1 MDEWVGLSNFFPV
14 EFINFAFGMKSYASY
29 FCFRVIDNLLSHE
42 FQKIHLHLQSITL
55 VKSRDITP
63 TDKIIITIIMLK
75 IQELKS
81 M

>member
-1 MDEWVGLSNFFPV
+1 MGWPFKFFPCRIHKIV
-14 EFINFAFGMKSYASY
+14 FGMKSYVSY
-29 FCFRVIDNLLSHE
+29 FCFRAIDNLLSNE